1 MDKIRKLIAKRIEE
15 RGLTYKQV
23 SLALGKNHAYMQ
35 QYVERG
41 VPSTLRE
48 RTRSQLAELLDI
60 PEEDIGGPQQKK
72 ATRAPAGD
80 VPNLTIH
87 SGAGNGGLLHI
98 AVDEAG
104 KISDPEHTD
113 GFWSFPESVKNLWRS
128 MGNTYALP
136 VIGDSMDPTI
146 TSGSFVFIDTG
157 HTTPVP
163 EDIYAINYGDGLMV
177 KRIAL
182 VPRSDKVRVI
192 SDNSRYPDYE
202 LLRTDVEVYGRV
214 IAVFQWR
221 G

>member
-1 MDKIRKLIAKRIEE
+1 MDKIRRLIAKRIQE

-41 VPSTLRE
+41 VPTTLKE

-60 PEEDIGGPQQKK
+60 PEEDIGGPQHGKP
-72 ATRAPAGD
+72 APVPEGD

-98 AVDEAG
+98 AVDENG
-104 KISDPEHTD
+104 NVRDPANTD
-113 GFWSFPESVKNLWRS
+113 GFWSFPQSVKNLWRS
-128 MGNTYALP
+128 MGNTYAFP
-136 VIGDSMDPTI
+136 VIGDSMHPTI
-146 TSGSFVFIDTG
+146 TSGSYVFIDTG
-157 HTTPVP
+157 HKNPAP

-192 SDNSRYPDYE
+192 SDNDRYPDYE
-202 LLRTDVEVYGRV
+202 LLRTDLEVYGRV